1 MKRNLSSQA
10 IRAMAIGMAVTLGSA
25 TAVSG
30 VVEVKAEEISAE
42 SKSDETEENEKLE
55 NEVETPSIYVD
66 EVDSSV
72 NFDLKAA
79 GDKLKK
85 AESVVTA
92 DGLVFK
98 PHSGSSFS
106 TVSFEELSK
115 DEAIKNPSS
124 NITVDLVGVVSNPE
138 SQMNGIVSTVEDGL
152 LIVEEENKFVAFK
165 IVEIKV
171 LSNYT
176 GKNKVNLISA
186 QALQNAMG
194 RYLNKINF
202 DFTVPEGTPGGS
214 YIPANAAKGAF
225 TDMTIEGNL
234 ELDFSK
240 FQSSLNSSN
249 FSSLA
254 FKNATING
262 DLIIKNDKGV
272 NNSDKNIFKDVIR
285 QFINS
290 VTIKGNLD
298 LTGADLT
305 KYGKS
310 IAVPKLNA
318 ATINGKIILS
328 ADKLEAD
335 YRSLNVNTK
344 NGKTIIDI
352 IGKVNTENKIEE
364 IFKPAYENGEYRDE
378 YTKSFILNLPYN
390 TSKEVY
396 DAIINSIDKNKN
408 NSEVNIKNIE
418 AENNGNKYTF
428 KVIQDKEREVAL
440 IDFKGSSTRN
450 MSEST
455 VKFENGKVKIEDQ
468 EYTLTTIGD
477 GEKAVPNLTSEALKG
492 HTNSVTII
500 EKGAFKNNKEI
511 KGDLTFPA
519 VKEVRANAFE
529 GTKIENINLPEV
541 TNVGENAFTGASA
554 LTTVDLGSKANSTTI
569 ASTALTGAK
578 SLKEVKT
585 NDKSI
590 QQAKEAVEKSDSKD
604 ITIKNS
610 NDKVVE
616 ITKPSEPAKP
626 SEPDNNGGGSSSGGS
641 GGGSGANIGT
651 ITNKEPN
658 TEETTSQGNKNETV
672 VENKQLSFDVIKLP
686 SVEGEAKVFGD
697 VSANHWAK
705 SYIDKLSTAGIING
719 SNGMFN
725 PNGQTKRA
733 DVTIM
738 LVNLLGLTPE
748 ANNKFADVNASA
760 YYAPYVGTASTYGIV
775 NGSNGMFNPQ
785 GVISR
790 QDTMV
795 MIAQILKGLNLNVN
809 ADTTALS
816 QFGDASKVSAYANE
830 SVAIL
835 VNSGI
840 IAGNNGK
847 LNPTAPV
854 TRAEMATIMS
864 KLYDVLASANK

>member
-30 VVEVKAEEISAE
+30 VVEVKAEEVSAD
-42 SKSDETEENEKLE
+42 SKSDEAEESQKLE
-55 NEVETPSIYVD
+55 NGVEIPSISVD
-66 EVDSSV
+66 EVGSPVSIP
-72 NFDLKAA
+72 
-79 GDKLKK
+79 K
-85 AESVVTA
+85 AEGSTLKNTKSVITA
-92 DGLVFK
+92 DGLVFNN
-98 PHSGSSFS
+98 HSNENFNP
-106 TVSFEELSK
+106 VKFERTKE
-115 DEAIKNPSS
+115 DAIKNPSD
-124 NITVDLVGVVSNPE
+124 ITVDLVGVVSNAE
-138 SQMNGIVSTVEDGL
+138 SKNDIKSTVENGL
-152 LIVEEENKFVAFK
+152 LIVEENNKFVALK

-171 LSNYT
+171 LSNY
-176 GKNKVNLISA
+176 KSENKVNLISA

-194 RYLNKINF
+194 IYLNKINF

-249 FSSLA
+249 FSSLT

-272 NNSDKNIFKDVIR
+272 KDSDKKIFKDVIR
-285 QFINS
+285 QFING

-305 KYGKS
+305 KYDQS

-328 ADKLEAD
+328 GDKLEAD

-364 IFKPAYENGEYRDE
+364 IFKSAYENGEYRDE

-396 DAIINSIDKNKN
+396 DAIIKSIDKNKN
-408 NSEVNIKNIE
+408 DSEVNIKNIE

-450 MSEST
+450 MSEPT
-455 VKFENGKVKIEDQ
+455 VKFENGKVKTEDQ

-500 EKGAFKNNKEI
+500 EKDAFKNNEEI
-511 KGDLTFPA
+511 KGDLTFPV

-658 TEETTSQGNKNETV
+658 TEETTSQGNNNNETV

-733 DVTIM
+733 DVTVM
-738 LVNLLGLTPE
+738 LVNLLGLTTE

-816 QFGDASKVSAYANE
+816 QFGDVSKVSAYANE